1 MKEFETVIS
10 VLNLQSADFRRMWN
24 YHDVSK
30 ICAGNKAIID
40 KNGHINR
47 FTCTSLEIE
56 NLPGV
61 FVLFYLKTVAAP
73 PSAI

>member
-1 MKEFETVIS
+1 
-10 VLNLQSADFRRMWN
+10 MWN